1 MGSIR
6 TGKGCKF
13 CKIKQNLEFFGKRLE
28 RLSFHLKHSCSDS
41 EAYRINRNIFL
52 WKLLYSFVAWE
63 FCWYNSRALCSA
75 NTTLGQFTAE
85 EILRESS
92 LSRNWVI
99 PADDK
104 SIIVYVKKTP
114 KSNENKTFTVYKKT
128 FELDKNLIYM
138 YSTWLWV
145 CIDNSVEFLRPREKS
160 NLLE

>member
-1 MGSIR
+1 MPG
-6 TGKGCKF
+6 
-13 CKIKQNLEFFGKRLE
+13 
-28 RLSFHLKHSCSDS
+28 
-41 EAYRINRNIFL
+41 
-52 WKLLYSFVAWE
+52 SFVDIIQE
-63 FCWYNSRALCSA
+63 LCSA

-138 YSTWLWV
+138 FSTWLWV